1 MSSVGMQMSPPGSF
15 FSAGKEP
22 AHLAGSAGYAKPDME
37 WALRG
42 AASSIHLEV
51 VPTLRVLAFS
61 CATTL
66 QRHLLP
72 QQPTSNIMN
81 TSSLCRSAPLQAE
94 ELENMLILHFR
105 NYPSNIQ

>member
-66 QRHLLP
+66 SM
-72 QQPTSNIMN
+72 TSLASTTNE
-81 TSSLCRSAPLQAE
+81 QHHE
-94 ELENMLILHFR
+94 HKFVV
-105 NYPSNIQ
+105 